1 MRNTRNALSDYLKCL
16 YEFDPLEHEE
26 EIELSEK
33 IHNGDM
39 LALEKL
45 VTHNLRFVVSTIKQ
59 MPSWQ
64 HSNVP
69 IEDLLGFGN
78 EALMDAARKWKPKN
92 NARFVTYAKKFILRG
107 VNRAVAN
114 TSNLIR
120 IPVNWVEEIRRM
132 KYAERILT
140 QELGRIPTSK
150 ELANKMG
157 VATKHITHIKTL
169 LVKEP
174 ISLDVIN
181 NDYLRDNEYDE

>member
-1 MRNTRNALSDYLKCL
+1 MSSQKSALSDYLKSL
-16 YEFDPLEHEE
+16 YGFPTLDQEE

-33 IHNGDM
+33 IQSGDGV
-39 LALEKL
+39 ALEKL
-45 VTHNLRFVVSTIKQ
+45 VTHNLRFVVATIKT

-64 HSNVP
+64 HSGVP
-69 IEDLLGFGN
+69 MEDLLGYGN
-78 EALMDAARKWKPKN
+78 EALVDAARKWKPKN
-92 NARFVTYAKKFILRG
+92 NARFVTYAKKFIIRG

-120 IPVNWVEEIRRM
+120 LPVNWVEEIRRM

-140 QELGRIPTSK
+140 QELGRIPSSK

-157 VATKHITHIKTL
+157 VATKHINHIKTL
-169 LVKEP
+169 LMKEP

-181 NDYLRDNEYDE
+181 NENLRDNEHDE